1 MSQTHLFFMFLIAC
15 FAGLAMLDG
24 PKILHKLRIVQNL
37 QLTGYLICQ
46 LSQLLQFF
54 PLHELFIRYSLQF
67 PFATHN
73 DVRSTQDLLLLSS
86 KAGGT
91 GLNLIGANR
100 LILFDPEP

>member
-1 MSQTHLFFMFLIAC
+1 MIQTHLFFMFSIAC
-15 FAGLAMLDG
+15 FACLAMLDG
-24 PKILHKLRIVQNL
+24 QNL
-37 QLTGYLICQ
+37 SHVENCSKSAIDGIFTMSNVAIF
-46 LSQLLQFF
+46 S
-54 PLHELFIRYSLQF
+54 LHELFIRYSLQF

-100 LILFDPEP
+100 LILFDPEPW